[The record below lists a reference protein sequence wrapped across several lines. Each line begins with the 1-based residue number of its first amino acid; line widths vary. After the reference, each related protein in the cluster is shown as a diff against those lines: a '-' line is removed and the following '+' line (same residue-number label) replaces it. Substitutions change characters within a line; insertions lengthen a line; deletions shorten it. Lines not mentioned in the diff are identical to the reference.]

1 MRDFFMPAIRYE
13 WLDQATYILRVDYPK
28 NYTWDDYHHN
38 IDAIAEMLGD
48 DESPLYVVNVYE
60 FGARI
65 PQSIVSPHWKRTT
78 RTLNI
83 GYVVYVT
90 KDTILMSLLRNFLR
104 TIVYRE
110 GEQYDFAESLEA
122 ALAILKQKIK
132 A

>member
-1 MRDFFMPAIRYE
+1 MPTIRHE
-13 WLDQATYILRVDYPK
+13 WLDQSRYILRVDYPK
-28 NYTWDDYHHN
+28 NYTWDDYHQN
-38 IDAIAEMLGD
+38 IDAIAELMGE

-60 FGARI
+60 WGARI

-90 KDTILMSLLRNFLR
+90 KDSILMSLLRSFLR

-110 GEQYDFAESLEA
+110 GEQYDFAETLDA